1 MDNST
6 LRNGSNA
13 FHHPLSTREGH
24 FVVELAGLTKTARQ
38 VLFNQPLILLYFPFR
53 MGRLSRSD
61 PKSTSQQDLLLPDF
75 RPFYVSRNHIVFDRR
90 GDDIVIIDETSTC
103 GTIIDDRLI
112 GKRANGEN
120 YAILVPGPHTIAI
133 GGPGSPFLFQALV
146 RQQKPSDFLALDQ
159 SIPDHL
165 PQARQLYRKLCEYES
180 HLLDGPMPGAGDR
193 LQSTLEMA
201 RVMANR
207 PDLLEPL
214 RCLASN
220 PVCGAEYV
228 AQHSVN
234 VAIFSI
240 ALHTTLKTPQE
251 EMVPIVAATLLHDI
265 GMQEIDKGIL
275 SKKGALSKAEFDKI
289 KRHTTVGR
297 ELVSGTD
304 SLHEIAAAFTG
315 SHHERIDQ
323 SGYPGGTGMLS
334 DRVRLLGFLDAFEAL
349 THDRPHRQAFS
360 LHQAVRMLTKREDSS
375 FDMDTRKAFLN
386 AFSFFPVS
394 SIVKLST
401 GEVGQVVGINQ
412 GRPFAPQVR
421 IIQGKSGSNGKSADG
436 RLVDLGKEHLIS
448 ILKEIPERELFQ
460 RYTMDR
466 F

>member
-1 MDNST
+1 MTSMDDST
-6 LRNGSNA
+6 LRTGS
-13 FHHPLSTREGH
+13 FDSGRCIDFPKYE
-24 FVVELAGLTKTARQ
+24 FVIELTGLTKTARQ

-61 PKSTSQQDLLLPDF
+61 PKSTAQQDLLLPDF
-75 RPFYVSRNHIVFDRR
+75 RPFFVSRNHIVFDRR
-90 GDDIVIIDETSTC
+90 GNDIVIIDETSTC
-103 GTIIDDRLI
+103 GTIVDDTLI
-112 GKRANGEN
+112 GKRANGPH
-120 YAILVPGPHTIAI
+120 YAVLAPGSHTIAI

-146 RQQKPSDFLALDQ
+146 RQQKPADFLALDQ

-165 PQARQLYRKLCEYES
+165 PQARQLYQKLCTYES
-180 HLLDGPMPGAGDR
+180 YLLAGALGNDR
-193 LQSTLEMA
+193 DPLQSALEMA
-201 RVMANR
+201 RVMVNR

-220 PVCGAEYV
+220 PVCGEDYV
-228 AQHSVN
+228 AQHSLN

-240 ALHTTLKTPQE
+240 ALHTTLKTPLE
-251 EMVPIVAATLLHDI
+251 EIVNIVAATLLHDI

-275 SKKGALSKAEFDKI
+275 SKKSPLSKAEFNEI
-289 KRHTTVGR
+289 KRHTTIGR
-297 ELVSGTD
+297 SRVNGPERIHELAT
-304 SLHEIAAAFTG
+304 AFAG
-315 SHHERIDQ
+315 AHHERIDQ
-323 SGYPGGTGMLS
+323 SGYPGGTGMIS

-375 FDMDTRKAFLN
+375 FDMETRKVFLN

-401 GEVGQVVGINQ
+401 GEVGQVVGVNQ

-421 IIQGKSGSNGKSADG
+421 IIQSRSRGEGADG

-448 ILKEIPERELFQ
+448 IVKEIPERELFQ
-460 RYTMDR
+460 RFAMS
-466 F
+466 

>member
-1 MDNST
+1 MISMDDSS
-6 LRNGSNA
+6 LRNGDNA
-13 FHHPLSTREGH
+13 SFYPLSTRESH
-24 FVVELAGLTKTARQ
+24 FVVELSGLTKTARQ

-61 PKSTSQQDLLLPDF
+61 PKSTAQQDLLLPDF

-112 GKRANGEN
+112 GKRANGQDN
-120 YAILVPGPHTIAI
+120 AILVPGLHTIAI

-146 RQQKPSDFLALDQ
+146 RQQKPSDFLALDH

-165 PQARQLYRKLCEYES
+165 PQARQLYQKLCAYEVRLLEGS
-180 HLLDGPMPGAGDR
+180 LNGGRDHLHAAR
-193 LQSTLEMA
+193 EMA
-201 RVMANR
+201 RVMVNR
-207 PDLLEPL
+207 PDFLEPL

-220 PVCGAEYV
+220 PVCGSEYV

-234 VAIFSI
+234 VAIFSMV
-240 ALHTTLKTPQE
+240 LHTTLKTPQE
-251 EMVPIVAATLLHDI
+251 EIVQIVSATLLHDI

-275 SKKGALSKAEFDKI
+275 SKKGSLSKAEFDEI
-289 KRHTTVGR
+289 KRHTTIGR
-297 ELVSGTD
+297 ELVSGPE
-304 SLHEIAAAFTG
+304 SVHEIAVAFAG
-315 SHHERIDQ
+315 AHHERIDQ

-360 LHQAVRMLTKREDSS
+360 LHQAVLMLTKREDSS
-375 FDMDTRKAFLN
+375 FDIDTRKVFLN

-401 GEVGQVVGINQ
+401 GEIGQVVGINQ
-412 GRPFAPQVR
+412 GKPFAPQVR
-421 IIQGKSGSNGKSADG
+421 IIQGQGGAEGADG
-436 RLVDLGKEHLIS
+436 RLVDLGKDHLIS
-448 ILKEIPERELFQ
+448 IVKEIPERELFQ
-460 RYTMDR
+460 RCAMS
-466 F
+466 